1 MNHENVVP
9 ILDETQYSLKCLE
22 ECVDAHKKF
31 RKEIVVQ
38 EGAVLSV
45 VVPIFNEQDSIEL
58 LHERIVTA
66 CQGLGK
72 AYEIIFVD
80 DGSQDGTVTI
90 LRDIVKRDSTVKV
103 VRFRKNFGQTA
114 AMDAGFQV
122 ARGEVIVSMDGDM
135 QNDPADIPLLLEK
148 MDEGYDVVCGW
159 RKNRQDKFLS
169 RRLPSIVAN
178 WIIGLMTGVKIRDNG
193 CSLKAYRSA
202 IIKKVALYG
211 DLHRFIPA
219 MSAQVGARIT
229 EIAVTHH
236 PRRFG
241 KSKYGIGRAWRVLL
255 DMVKVKMITS
265 FSSRPGLW
273 FGFLYGPVLM
283 AGLLIAIFSCW
294 LYVTSVGED
303 LLNIATVAFLLLSLG
318 GHLLSMGIVGELL
331 LNANA
336 RSRGTGI
343 RPTFTSL

>member
-1 MNHENVVP
+1 MP
-9 ILDETQYSLKCLE
+9 DPTFLS
-22 ECVDAHKKF
+22 
-31 RKEIVVQ
+31 IVI
-38 EGAVLSV
+38 
-45 VVPIFNEQDSIEL
+45 PIFNEEDSIKL
-58 LHERIVTA
+58 LHERTVTA
-66 CQGLGK
+66 CNGLGI

-80 DGSQDGTVTI
+80 DGSQDDTVPI
-90 LRDIVKRDSTVKV
+90 LRNIVKKDSSVKV

-122 ARGEVIVSMDGDM
+122 ARGQVIVSMDGDM
-135 QNDPADIPLLLEK
+135 QNDPADIPLLLKK

-193 CSLKAYRSA
+193 CSLKAYRSS

-219 MSAQVGARIT
+219 MSALAGARIT
-229 EIAVTHH
+229 EIAVAHH

-241 KSKYGIGRAWRVLL
+241 TSKYGIGRAWRVLL
-255 DMVKVKMITS
+255 DMIKVKMITS

-273 FGFLYGPVLM
+273 FGLLYGPVL
-283 AGLLIAIFSCW
+283 
-294 LYVTSVGED
+294 TVGNVDGQFFLTGWILRALE
-303 LLNIATVAFLLLSLG
+303 NIY
-318 GHLLSMGIVGELL
+318 
-331 LNANA
+331 
-336 RSRGTGI
+336 
-343 RPTFTSL
+343 